1 MNEELAA
8 RQKPMNGAAFI
19 RAEPASGN
27 HDYDLQGAPSSCTPQ
42 AITTRSTFFLYASG
56 NHDYSLLLQ

>member
-8 RQKPMNGAAFI
+8 RQKPVNGVAFI

-42 AITTRSTFFLYASG
+42 AIMTRSTFFLYASG
-56 NHDYSLLLQ
+56 IQ